1 MRVVLYILCQCTWG
15 ILQTLLGFIV
25 FLINIREKHCLYH
38 GAIVTGWKNE
48 ASASLGLF
56 LFVAYEQNT
65 DKKQKEDSLLA
76 KLPERI
82 LIHEYGHT
90 IQSLILGPLFL
101 LVAGLPS
108 LLWCALPWC
117 KKMRKS
123 KHISY
128 YSFYTEKWADR
139 LGERISRKEI

>member
-1 MRVVLYILCQCTWG
+1 MRVVLYIICQCTWG

-38 GAIVTGWKNE
+38 GAVVTAWKNE

-56 LFVAYEQNT
+56 LFVAYDQNA

-82 LIHEYGHT
+82 LILT
-90 IQSLILGPLFL
+90 
-101 LVAGLPS
+101 A
-108 LLWCALPWC
+108 
-117 KKMRKS
+117 R
-123 KHISY
+123 
-128 YSFYTEKWADR
+128 R
-139 LGERISRKEI
+139 LQITPQRRLTKQRSRA